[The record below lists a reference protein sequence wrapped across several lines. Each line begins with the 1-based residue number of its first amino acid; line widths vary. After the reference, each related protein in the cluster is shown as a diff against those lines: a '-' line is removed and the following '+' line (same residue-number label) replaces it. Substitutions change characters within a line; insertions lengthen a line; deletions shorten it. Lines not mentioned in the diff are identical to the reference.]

1 MTSSSDAGRVRK
13 EVLRALTKGPLPRKR
28 LMERVRGNRG
38 LVSKT
43 VNELRDEGLIEP
55 TDRGFALTP
64 EGLKALVE
72 PERRFEYRDERIELS
87 REGENLEE
95 FLRVIK
101 GESKSRTGSIVVTTR
116 CDMRCKF
123 CYYNLVKEH
132 VDLEP
137 EETLEEAERR
147 VRAGNRE
154 IVLQGASPHLLDG
167 DLVEAVSMIKEELS
181 VDVAV
186 GTGPTIPV
194 DLLEDLK
201 LAGLDYVKF
210 SLSGRTP
217 EEWKA
222 VTGRRKGFEE
232 LWEAVAWCL
241 ANDLEVSFVGGVVGL
256 PGIPPEA
263 DAERV
268 AAIKDLNP
276 GKSVIQFNPA
286 QDPVKGPFSGPG
298 VLRTVYEG
306 VRRRVKG
313 EVFLKSCCVTPA
325 SMTVFEALGG
335 LVDKVVCMLGREC
348 REYHGCP
355 FTGRV
360 LEQKILN
367 VLHSSGSPLSVREL
381 ARRTGIGRAKLS
393 KRLRSLERRGVVE
406 RTEEGW
412 RLR

>member
-1 MTSSSDAGRVRK
+1 MMSSSDVGRVKK
-13 EVLRALTKGPLPRKR
+13 EILRALTKGPLPRKR
-28 LMERVRGNRG
+28 LMEKVRDNRG

-43 VNELRDEGLIEP
+43 VNELREEGLIEP
-55 TDRGFALTP
+55 TDRGFAITP
-64 EGLKALVE
+64 DGLKTLVE
-72 PERRFEYRDERIELS
+72 PNRRFEYRDERVELS

-137 EETLEEAERR
+137 EEILEEAEKR

-154 IVLQGASPHLLDG
+154 IVLQGASPHVLDG
-167 DLVEAVSMIKEELS
+167 DLVEAVSLIKEELS

-201 LAGLDYVKF
+201 RAGLDYVKF
-210 SLSGRTP
+210 SLSGRTV

-232 LWEAVAWCL
+232 LWEAVAWCM
-241 ANDLEVSFVGGVVGL
+241 ANGLEVSFVGGVVSL

-276 GKSVIQFNPA
+276 GKRVIQFNPA
-286 QDPVKGPFSGPG
+286 QDPVKGPFSGLDT
-298 VLRTVYEG
+298 LRTVYEG
-306 VRRRVKG
+306 VRERV

-325 SMTVFEALGG
+325 SMAVFEALRG
-335 LVDKVVCMLGREC
+335 LVDKVVCMLGKEC

-355 FTGRV
+355 LTGRV
-360 LEQKILN
+360 MEQKILN
-367 VLHSSGSPLSVREL
+367 VLHSSDSPLSVREL